1 MDSNSGNCMTDG
13 VEKDENGHFK
23 KLLEI
28 VQATD
33 DGRQT

>member
-1 MDSNSGNCMTDG
+1 MTDE
-13 VEKDENGHFK
+13 VEKDQNGQFQ